1 MNILNII
8 DKVYESKYFTTII
21 AVATVLLTI
30 LFVIVLIMGMV
41 DKRRKLHPRKPKK
54 EEFEK
59 ITFEQLQEED
69 NTIKEDVTFE
79 IPVLTENLE
88 NFKKSLE
95 EEMSKDETIAFQE
108 QAPDNETP
116 QKIEKSVKI
125 FDINEIEK
133 NELVIPLLKEE
144 EAKQTEKPN
153 KKEDKKAEPKKEKVI
168 KEKESK
174 EEIIETVS
182 TYNMEDDF

>member
-1 MNILNII
+1 MEVLNII

-21 AVATVLLTI
+21 AAATILLTI
-30 LFVIVLIMGMV
+30 LFVIVLIMGIV

-59 ITFEQLQEED
+59 ITFEQLKEED

-95 EEMSKDETIAFQE
+95 EEMSKDEEIAFQE
-108 QAPDNETP
+108 QANDNEPP
-116 QKIEKSVKI
+116 QKIEKAVKI

-133 NELVIPLLKEE
+133 NELVIPMLKDEKTKEE
-144 EAKQTEKPN
+144 IEEPVET
-153 KKEDKKAEPKKEKVI
+153 KKEQDKKEKHP
-168 KEKESK
+168 KEVKNDD
-174 EEIIETVS
+174 EEIIKSVS

>member
-1 MNILNII
+1 MNVLNII

-21 AVATVLLTI
+21 AVATILLTI

-59 ITFEQLQEED
+59 ITFEQLNEED
-69 NTIKEDVTFE
+69 NTIKEEVTFE

-95 EEMSKDETIAFQE
+95 EEMSKDETIDFQE
-108 QAPDNETP
+108 QANDNEAP

-133 NELVIPLLKEE
+133 NELVFPGLKDEE
-144 EAKQTEKPN
+144 PKQEN
-153 KKEDKKAEPKKEKVI
+153 KKEIKEEKEKKEK
-168 KEKESK
+168 KESN
-174 EEIIETVS
+174 ETIETVS
-182 TYNMEDDF
+182 TYNVEDDF

>member
-1 MNILNII
+1 MNVLNII

-21 AVATVLLTI
+21 AVATILLTI

-59 ITFEQLQEED
+59 ITFEQLNEED
-69 NTIKEDVTFE
+69 NTIKEEVTFE

-95 EEMSKDETIAFQE
+95 EEMSKDETIDFQE
-108 QAPDNETP
+108 QANDNEAP

-133 NELVIPLLKEE
+133 NELVFPGLKD
-144 EAKQTEKPN
+144 EKP
-153 KKEDKKAEPKKEKVI
+153 KQEDKKEIKEEKEKKESN
-168 KEKESK
+168 ETN
-174 EEIIETVS
+174 ETVS